1 MNLMDTLKQRLT
13 ALKLEAVKDSSKKE
27 NVTSLVTLIG
37 EIDTVHRRG
46 KGGPVPDSLVI
57 SEVVKRVNGLDGKI
71 AEVEK
76 ERNDIN
82 GAGIDEWIAISR
94 RECEFFNG
102 LNVVPVQLTEDE
114 IRAVLLDNGLL
125 DIPSA
130 FKYFRANYENRYNG
144 DLVKRVVNNLNK

>member
-1 MNLMDTLKQRLT
+1 MNLMDKLKQQLT
-13 ALKLEAVKDSSKKE
+13 ALKLEAVTDPSKKE

-57 SEVVKRVNGLDGKI
+57 AEVFKRINGLDGKI
-71 AEVEK
+71 AEVQK
-76 ERNDIN
+76 ERNDVN
-82 GAGIDEWIAISR
+82 SAGIDEWIALSR
-94 RECEFFNG
+94 RECDFFAS
-102 LNVVPVQLTEDE
+102 LNVVPVQLTESE

-130 FKYFRANYENRYNG
+130 FKFFRANYENRYNG
-144 DLVKRVVNNLNK
+144 DVLKQIVNNLNK